1 MLNIESKDCKYNLN
15 QSFKMNIDAYL
26 KLLGD
31 KTANA
36 NVLLADGRSVS
47 TDEGLQLSTRT
58 IIDRCSVKGAGRVF
72 FIGNGGSAGIASHM
86 AIDFWKNG
94 EIPAMAFNDGALL
107 TCISNDYSYQQVF
120 EKPID
125 MFMSNKDVLI
135 AISSSGTSKNILNG
149 VSAAQET
156 GAFVITLSG
165 FSDDNSLRSMG
176 DINFYI
182 DSNAYGIVEN
192 GHQILLHYII
202 DEIVNAKY
210 KR

>member
-1 MLNIESKDCKYNLN
+1 
-15 QSFKMNIDAYL
+15 
-26 KLLGD
+26 
-31 KTANA
+31 
-36 NVLLADGRSVS
+36 
-47 TDEGLQLSTRT
+47 
-58 IIDRCSVKGAGRVF
+58 
-72 FIGNGGSAGIASHM
+72 
-86 AIDFWKNG
+86 
-94 EIPAMAFNDGALL
+94 MAFNDGALL

-149 VSAAQET
+149 VS
-156 GAFVITLSG
+156 GHKKLFVITLSG

-176 DINFYI
+176 DIFYI